1 MQKILS
7 SLLKIKNLY
16 LFITLLLFGIFSDFI
31 MYDYINTKQ
40 LSERYNIKNQ
50 VQQEAEVY
58 NEHDDLMA
66 DFKDDL
72 AEIALEE
79 VKNEDAKSEYLSDVL
94 YYFVDSITRIIVYC
108 LLMAFFI
115 YLTFRVTTA
124 YSHIKYGLILKATLI
139 AYFIIPLKNIM
150 ASIWF
155 GLIQT
160 EYEKDNLYQFY
171 NYINPSIQTFLA
183 TPEKYNW
190 YNTIF
195 SNIDIQ
201 LLLMLGLIPF
211 LIKSSEKFTFKAI
224 SKMTLAPILFT
235 IIIWPFVAD
244 IIFAI
249 NLSLPEIDLSF

>member
-16 LFITLLLFGIFSDFI
+16 LFIALLLFGIFSDFI
-31 MYDYINTKQ
+31 MSDYINTNQ
-40 LSERYNIKNQ
+40 VNDRYYSKNQ
-50 VQQEAEVY
+50 AQQEAEVY

-79 VKNEDAKSEYLSDVL
+79 VKDEDAKSEYLGDAL
-94 YYFVDSITRIIVYC
+94 YFFTDSITRIIVYC
-108 LLMAFFI
+108 LLLASFI
-115 YLTFRVTTA
+115 FLTFRVTSI
-124 YSHIKYGLILKATLI
+124 YSQIKYGLILKATLI

-171 NYINPSIQTFLA
+171 NYINPSIQTFLT

-190 YNTIF
+190 YNSIF

-244 IIFAI
+244 IIFVI